1 MCNENKL
8 TFLKIFCVI
17 EMHGSRYDFK
27 ILIGL
32 KWSLNYEQEK
42 LTNIVYL
49 DINFFIKYF
58 LDEILL
64 NIDKVEK

>member
-1 MCNENKL
+1 M
-8 TFLKIFCVI
+8 I

-27 ILIGL
+27 ILISL

-42 LTNIVYL
+42 LTHIVHL
-49 DINFFIKYF
+49 DIILFKIFHDEKY
-58 LDEILL
+58 L